1 MRNTFNILFYANR
14 SKERDGHMPILCRIT
29 VKGTVAQF
37 SCQMSVPVRLW
48 NPKTGRLKGRS
59 DMALMYNKTLDDI
72 RSRVFEIY
80 QALALRG
87 GVNSASEIKVILLRK
102 RDNETTLLSGL
113 DREIRIIS
121 TMVGKD
127 RSASTLHK
135 YQIARDHCAGYMRA
149 VLGRDDIPIDEL
161 DESFIRGFCMYIRDR
176 LNLSQSSAWVYQM
189 PIRKVVNTAYNDG
202 VIPRNPFTN
211 FHISPDVKER
221 GFLTEPQLHQLI
233 SLQYPE
239 GGKLPLTR
247 DLFVFCCF
255 TGLSFVDLRK
265 LTTEEIVEF
274 NGSRWIVSRR
284 KKTNVPFQAKLLPV
298 ALEIIERHGV
308 EEKGRP
314 LFDVGK
320 YTTENKRLK
329 KIGKDSGVSENLCF
343 HQARHT
349 FATLALSK
357 GMSMES
363 LRSIL
368 GHTDIQTTQIYAK
381 ITSSK
386 LEKDYS
392 CLAAFRP

>member
-59 DMALMYNKTLDDI
+59 DMALKYNKTLDDI

-127 RSASTLHK
+127 RSASTFNK
-135 YQIARDHCAGYMRA
+135 YKIVRGHCADYLRGALGMR
-149 VLGRDDIPIDEL
+149 DILLEEL
-161 DESFIRGFCMYIRDR
+161 DESFLRGFCMYLRDK
-176 LNLSQSSAWVYQM
+176 LNLQRSSVWVYQM
-189 PIRKVVNTAYNDG
+189 PIRKVVNSAYNDG
-202 VIPRNPFTN
+202 IITRNPLNN
-211 FHISPDVKER
+211 FRVSPDVRER
-221 GFLTEPQLHQLI
+221 GFLTEAQLRHMI
-233 SLQYPE
+233 AYSYPD
-239 GGKLPLTR
+239 GSKLAFTR
-247 DLFVFCCF
+247 DLFVFCCM
-255 TGLSFVDLRK
+255 TGLSFADLSK
-265 LTTEEIVEF
+265 LTMNEIVEF
-274 NGSRWIVSRR
+274 NGARWIVSKR
-284 KKTNVPFQAKLLPV
+284 KKTRVQFQAKLLPT
-298 ALEIIERHGV
+298 AIEILDRHGRV
-308 EEKGRP
+308 EKGMP
-314 LFDVGK
+314 LFEVGK
-320 YTTENKRLK
+320 YATVNKRLK
-329 KIGKDSGVSENLCF
+329 KIGKDCGVSDNLCF

-349 FATLALSK
+349 FATLALSM

-363 LRSIL
+363 LKTIL

-381 ITSSK
+381 ITSAK
-386 LEKDYS
+386 LDKDYS
-392 CLAAFRP
+392 CMASFRP